1 MVQLQHRKPNMPNK
15 HKTLKTAL
23 DDINEDLQRKMD
35 SLLPSVGK
43 CGEQKVLEAMRY
55 SALAPSK
62 KLRPFL
68 VCASAGLF
76 GVDREAALQ
85 TASALEFIHVYSLI
99 HDDLP
104 AMDNDDVRRG
114 QPSCHKK
121 FGEAAAILAGDGLL
135 TLAFEILAHES
146 THPSP
151 QVRIELITSVA
162 KSAGVAGMV
171 GGQMM
176 DIEAEHSKLSID
188 EIMHLQRMKTGALFT
203 VSCEVGAILGKAAPK
218 LRMAMRG
225 YANAVGLAFQIT
237 DDLLD
242 ARGREEEMGKPT
254 RQDKSAGKATLVSAI
269 GIERAE
275 QQAKMLINQAK
286 THLEP
291 FDDRANILKLL
302 ADFVIERKM

>member
-1 MVQLQHRKPNMPNK
+1 MPNK
-15 HKTLKTAL
+15 HNSLKPAL
-23 DDINEDLQRKMD
+23 DDIAQDLQRKMEI
-35 SLLPSVGK
+35 LLPEASAK
-43 CGEQKVLEAMRY
+43 CGEAKVLEAMRY

-76 GVDREAALQ
+76 GVGREVALQ
-85 TASALEFIHVYSLI
+85 TAAALEFIHVYSLI

-104 AMDNDDVRRG
+104 AMDNDDTRRG

-135 TLAFEILAHES
+135 TFAFEILSHET

-151 QVRIELITSVA
+151 QVRIELIQAMA
-162 KSAGVAGMV
+162 KAAGPNGMV

-176 DIEAEHSKLSID
+176 DIEAEHAKLSID

-203 VSCEVGAILGKAAPK
+203 VSCEAGAVLGKAAPK

-225 YANAVGLAFQIT
+225 YANALGLAFQIT

-242 ARGREEEMGKPT
+242 ARGRAQDLGKPV

-269 GIERAE
+269 GIDKAE
-275 QQAKMLINQAK
+275 QQAKMLISQAK

>member
-1 MVQLQHRKPNMPNK
+1 MPNK
-15 HKTLKTAL
+15 HTSLKPAL
-23 DDINEDLQRKMD
+23 EDIAEDLQRKMAQ
-35 SLLPSVGK
+35 LLPEASAK
-43 CGEQKVLEAMRY
+43 CGEQKLLEAMRY

-76 GVDREAALQ
+76 GVGREVALQ
-85 TASALEFIHVYSLI
+85 TAAALEFIHVYSLI

-104 AMDNDDVRRG
+104 AMDNDDTRRG

-135 TLAFEILAHES
+135 TFAFEILSHES
-146 THPSP
+146 THPAP
-151 QVRIELITSVA
+151 QVRIELIQAMSKASGPT
-162 KSAGVAGMV
+162 GMV

-176 DIEAEHSKLSID
+176 DIEAEHAKLSID

-203 VSCEVGAILGKAAPK
+203 VSCEAGAILGKAAPK

-225 YANAVGLAFQIT
+225 YANALGLAFQIT

-242 ARGREEEMGKPT
+242 ARGREQDLGKPV

-269 GIERAE
+269 GIDKAE
-275 QQAKMLINQAK
+275 QQARMLISQAK

-291 FDDRANILKLL
+291 FDDRANILKML

>member
-1 MVQLQHRKPNMPNK
+1 MPNK
-15 HKTLKTAL
+15 HTNLKLAL
-23 DDINEDLQRKMD
+23 EDISIELQRKMD
-35 SLLPSVGK
+35 NLLPEASSK
-43 CGEQKVLEAMRY
+43 CGESKVLEAMRY

-76 GVDREAALQ
+76 GVGREVALQ
-85 TASALEFIHVYSLI
+85 TAAALEFIHVYSLI

-104 AMDNDDVRRG
+104 AMDNDDIRRG

-135 TLAFEILAHES
+135 TFAFEILSHET
-146 THPSP
+146 THPAP
-151 QVRIELITSVA
+151 QVRIELIQAMA
-162 KSAGVAGMV
+162 KASGPQGMV

-203 VSCEVGAILGKAAPK
+203 VSCEAGAILGKAAPK

-225 YANAVGLAFQIT
+225 YANALGLAFQIARAFSAA
-237 DDLLD
+237 
-242 ARGREEEMGKPT
+242 ARGG
-254 RQDKSAGKATLVSAI
+254 DDDAHVAI
-269 GIERAE
+269 AKHAEVGIEDA
-275 QQAKMLINQAK
+275 
-286 THLEP
+286 
-291 FDDRANILKLL
+291 
-302 ADFVIERKM
+302 FV